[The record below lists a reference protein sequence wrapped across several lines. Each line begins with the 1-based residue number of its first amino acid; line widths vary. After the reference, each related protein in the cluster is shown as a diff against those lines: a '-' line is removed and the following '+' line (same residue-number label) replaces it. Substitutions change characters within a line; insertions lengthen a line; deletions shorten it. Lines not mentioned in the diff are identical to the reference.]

1 MSPRAPRQIAER
13 RGQRAELL
21 ALWLLRLKGYRL
33 LARRYR
39 VAVGEVDLIVRRRRV
54 VVAVEVK
61 ARGEWAAASESIQ
74 PRQQRRI
81 ARALTQF
88 VGGRDDLAGL
98 DLRFD
103 VMLVVPRRLPRHVI
117 DAWRVEA

>member
-1 MSPRAPRQIAER
+1 VTARALRQVAER
-13 RGQRAELL
+13 RGQRAERI
-21 ALWLLRLKGYRL
+21 ALWLLRFKGYRL

-39 VAVGEVDLIVRRRRV
+39 VAVGEIDLIVRRRRV

-61 ARGEWAAASESIQ
+61 ARGEWAAAGEAIQ
-74 PRQQRRI
+74 PRQRRRI

-88 VGGRDDLAGL
+88 VAARADLAGL

-103 VMLVVPRRLPRHVI
+103 VMLVVPRRLPRHLT
-117 DAWRVEA
+117 DAWRVEV